1 MDTNEWNLVLFS
13 LKEMFKF
20 DEDILWNVYFNNN
33 MNLEKT
39 IDNLLE
45 LTNENNH
52 IQNTNNNTEQ
62 MLDFNDIKEKKPSI
76 VLQRLTRLIPNL
88 RIKKHKYNKIED
100 QNLE

>member
-1 MDTNEWNLVLFS
+1 MDSNEWKLVSFS

-45 LTNENNH
+45 LTNESNN
-52 IQNTNNNTEQ
+52 IQNSKHNSINNNIQSINNNTKK
-62 MLDFNDIKEKKPSI
+62 MLDFNDIKI
-76 VLQRLTRLIPNL
+76 Q
-88 RIKKHKYNKIED
+88 KIID
-100 QNLE
+100 CSTTTYKIYS